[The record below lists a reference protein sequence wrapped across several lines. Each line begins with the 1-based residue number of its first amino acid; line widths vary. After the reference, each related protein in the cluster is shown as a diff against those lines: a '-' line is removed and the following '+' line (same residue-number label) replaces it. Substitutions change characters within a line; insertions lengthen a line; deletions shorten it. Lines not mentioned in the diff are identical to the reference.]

1 MDGEGAR
8 EPQGGDEMEEVREQ
22 GSKEARERASERA
35 IEMAENIHLAR
46 GSRSLDHDSD
56 PERFR
61 RNKAVSHKQQRLPA
75 IGLQVFLYALPPQ
88 ARGRLP
94 YQTPASCIENGL
106 KRQIEMVPPFWTLHY
121 FPKSIKE
128 IASNKLQPLI
138 SIPFPP

>member
-1 MDGEGAR
+1 
-8 EPQGGDEMEEVREQ
+8 MEREQ
-22 GSKEARERASERA
+22 GSLREEMRWRERGSEGARKQGSKRA
-35 IEMAENIHLAR
+35 NIHLAR
-46 GSRSLDHDSD
+46 GSRSLNHDSD

-61 RNKAVSHKQQRLPA
+61 RNKAVSHRQQRLPA

-128 IASNKLQPLI
+128 IAYNKLQPLI